1 MEKLNKLL
9 ESKQFTNDAI
19 GVIFFDLI
27 LCMVLVSLISW
38 FYKKFSQTLGGK
50 THIGSIL
57 PLIGLTVFLVITVV
71 KSSLALSLGLV
82 GALSIVRFRTPI
94 KEPEELGY
102 LFLTIAAGLGLG
114 ANQTISTVSAVIGIL
129 IIISLFKISSL
140 SNIGSDKEK
149 NIFLNLEYDTKSKKQ
164 KDMLIKDVNEIIR
177 KNSIESDL
185 RRLDIKGSSVDLAF
199 LVSLEN
205 INSLQVIIKNLE
217 KNYPNITINY
227 IDQKQL
233 PSI

>member
-1 MEKLNKLL
+1 MEKLNELL

-102 LFLTIAAGLGLG
+102 LFLTIAVGLGFG
-114 ANQTISTVSAVIGIL
+114 AGYEITTIVITLSILIYLYFSAEKNGNKINGEYTISLNIL
-129 IIISLFKISSL
+129 NAHYNECCQLVEK
-140 SNIGSDKEK
+140 NTIGSK
-149 NIFLNLEYDTKSKKQ
+149 
-164 KDMLIKDVNEIIR
+164 IIR
-177 KNSIESDL
+177 TNL
-185 RRLDIKGSSVDLAF
+185 RVKEHL
-199 LVSLEN
+199 
-205 INSLQVIIKNLE
+205 
-217 KNYPNITINY
+217 Y
-227 IDQKQL
+227 I
-233 PSI
+233 

>member
-102 LFLTIAAGLGLG
+102 LFLTIAVGLGFG
-114 ANQTISTVSAVIGIL
+114 AGFEVITIVITLSILVYLYFNSERHGNRINGEYTISLNIL
-129 IIISLFKISSL
+129 NANYNECCQLVEK
-140 SNIGSDKEK
+140 NTIGSKIIRTQSQGERTSVYLNVSIDPNFDLQNLIEK
-149 NIFLNLEYDTKSKKQ
+149 LK
-164 KDMLIKDVNEIIR
+164 LIDVNS
-177 KNSIESDL
+177 KIEFVES
-185 RRLDIKGSSVDLAF
+185 GV
-199 LVSLEN
+199 N
-205 INSLQVIIKNLE
+205 W
-217 KNYPNITINY
+217 
-227 IDQKQL
+227 
-233 PSI
+233 